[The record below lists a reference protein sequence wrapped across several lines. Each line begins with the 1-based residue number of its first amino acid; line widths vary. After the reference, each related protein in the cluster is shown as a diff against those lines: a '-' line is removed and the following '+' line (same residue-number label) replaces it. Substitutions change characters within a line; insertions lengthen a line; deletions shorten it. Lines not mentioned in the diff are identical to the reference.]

1 MNTQEETPL
10 QLNPEE
16 IRRTAETLANIILT
30 NNLHVQETPAVE
42 TINLDLITSSTAGI
56 FDPLG
61 QLKEWFTS
69 TLNSV
74 AGWISA
80 SVQSWIGTYIS
91 PTIDAILGKA
101 GDIWRFLQ
109 NIGAIINE
117 AAAGAAAG
125 LQLWIATNIS
135 PAINR
140 ILTGVG
146 EIGRILQNIGAIVSG
161 AIIGAIP
168 SIATAVTAA
177 ISPIALE
184 PVYAFINWIR
194 ERVEAFKRAA
204 EGLGGALGGALTAI
218 TSIST
223 VITGM
228 FPDLSKIG
236 EAISGIFKGLTR
248 ISDIGSGIASS
259 LAGMAKSIEGIA
271 SALGRMPGTIGDI
284 AKMLEKASKGL
295 GDFLDWLLKLPD
307 KAPAIYTSITTRV
320 WQDLAVHLFKAIKTE
335 VIYPLTG
342 EIDKITEKVSAG
354 MTELGKNVTGFINAI
369 LRFPEW
375 FPYWFRKDLVGEYFK
390 TFEEKHLLKI
400 TGKPVKGSYVYEWWG
415 GQFTIEEHPTHMT
428 SFMVPVAGLFQA
440 LTDPLGWLKATIIG
454 ALQEMAKSIWS
465 GIQWMW
471 KWLTETINNALK
483 TIWEALKNLSLGLFT
498 AGIGWS
504 ASLIDFL
511 KKTPEEVEEKY
522 PEILST
528 YLTDMQR
535 QMLEKLAPFHSE
547 QLASGIEAMK
557 ITVPEYLTKEKI
569 NKQLALGYGYM
580 LTAISMPLWGQIPA
594 RIIAY
599 GLRGLARSLRDL
611 DWSLGALLRP
621 LGIGVETRF
630 NLAKTIGATL
640 YTFSD
645 QLVEW
650 TRTIG
655 SGLIYGYAIW
665 LTQPMSRLISYHFRN
680 LIPVQLPREDVI
692 VEYVRRSLS
701 YTYPTKPEV
710 KPEEVEPSPE
720 YKATLDIS
728 KFYMGLYGYSDEAL
742 RWLFSHQPEDWVD
755 IKDRFDTTR
764 YLPKSL
770 VHELPSASDMARM
783 MVRDMFKD
791 PDQFAKAI
799 QMRGMTRDTAY
810 LYYMFHFRYP
820 PPERLWNFTVRGIS
834 GLLWATLPN
843 AEKAEVEKEAK
854 QLGAYTPITP
864 VDLNFKPDQLLSA
877 FRLYMKWHDF
887 ARFSWVRNFASDNL
901 IYVDTLADIPTKID
915 QRWLVKWGLYE
926 TLSAKDVKHTSPVSD
941 FTAKILETTAK
952 SEVKLDLTNFCRT
965 MQATGLHPYWV
976 PITAVAE
983 TMNVLSDE
991 RTLLRTGF
999 LNLFKEGFWNVEA
1012 LETLLKGFVTAS
1024 FQVAYFDV
1032 ETMTW
1037 KTGWINQPVMFLPP
1051 ERKLLELRAVMD
1063 RALDILRDIGRDIA
1077 RAYSEW
1083 IIADYKDYKEKMTQI
1098 IEKINT
1104 FFAEDYKAITGAELR
1119 EELKLNF
1126 VEAYYKPYIEGL
1138 EVFREVF
1145 TIRRVRYW
1153 TARWL
1158 GYTVYRLATGVVKKE
1173 DALNLLA

>member
-535 QMLEKLAPFHSE
+535 QMLEKLAP
-547 QLASGIEAMK
+547 
-557 ITVPEYLTKEKI
+557 
-569 NKQLALGYGYM
+569 
-580 LTAISMPLWGQIPA
+580 
-594 RIIAY
+594 
-599 GLRGLARSLRDL
+599 
-611 DWSLGALLRP
+611 
-621 LGIGVETRF
+621 
-630 NLAKTIGATL
+630 
-640 YTFSD
+640 
-645 QLVEW
+645 
-650 TRTIG
+650 
-655 SGLIYGYAIW
+655 
-665 LTQPMSRLISYHFRN
+665 
-680 LIPVQLPREDVI
+680 
-692 VEYVRRSLS
+692 
-701 YTYPTKPEV
+701 
-710 KPEEVEPSPE
+710 
-720 YKATLDIS
+720 
-728 KFYMGLYGYSDEAL
+728 
-742 RWLFSHQPEDWVD
+742 
-755 IKDRFDTTR
+755 
-764 YLPKSL
+764 
-770 VHELPSASDMARM
+770 
-783 MVRDMFKD
+783 
-791 PDQFAKAI
+791 
-799 QMRGMTRDTAY
+799 
-810 LYYMFHFRYP
+810 
-820 PPERLWNFTVRGIS
+820 
-834 GLLWATLPN
+834 
-843 AEKAEVEKEAK
+843 
-854 QLGAYTPITP
+854 
-864 VDLNFKPDQLLSA
+864 
-877 FRLYMKWHDF
+877 
-887 ARFSWVRNFASDNL
+887 
-901 IYVDTLADIPTKID
+901 
-915 QRWLVKWGLYE
+915 
-926 TLSAKDVKHTSPVSD
+926 
-941 FTAKILETTAK
+941 
-952 SEVKLDLTNFCRT
+952 
-965 MQATGLHPYWV
+965 
-976 PITAVAE
+976 
-983 TMNVLSDE
+983 
-991 RTLLRTGF
+991 
-999 LNLFKEGFWNVEA
+999 
-1012 LETLLKGFVTAS
+1012 
-1024 FQVAYFDV
+1024 
-1032 ETMTW
+1032 
-1037 KTGWINQPVMFLPP
+1037 
-1051 ERKLLELRAVMD
+1051 
-1063 RALDILRDIGRDIA
+1063 
-1077 RAYSEW
+1077 
-1083 IIADYKDYKEKMTQI
+1083 
-1098 IEKINT
+1098 
-1104 FFAEDYKAITGAELR
+1104 
-1119 EELKLNF
+1119 
-1126 VEAYYKPYIEGL
+1126 
-1138 EVFREVF
+1138 
-1145 TIRRVRYW
+1145 
-1153 TARWL
+1153 
-1158 GYTVYRLATGVVKKE
+1158 
-1173 DALNLLA
+1173 